1 MDNKCHMFYGPRTST
16 PKISLSEK
24 PLHISTACLN
34 NEEYSSEEYEFM
46 FDSRADETGKVFMGR
61 QQVFM
66 SASRYNDECECFSD
80 EDSEFET
87 EQNQK
92 NVLQSD
98 EMETYKEKTRQMQ
111 RLFVRAK
118 MRINQMQSRVK
129 KMNTK
134 TAIQQIVTH
143 DMKTARQGVVY
154 DTEISKPGPKTFV
167 HRGVK
172 HTPL

>member
-1 MDNKCHMFYGPRTST
+1 MDNKRHMIYGPRTST

-24 PLHISTACLN
+24 PLHISTACFN

-46 FDSRADETGKVFMGR
+46 FDSRADDTGEVFMGR

-80 EDSEFET
+80 EDSDFET
-87 EQNQK
+87 EKKQN

-98 EMETYKEKTRQMQ
+98 EMETYNEKTRQMQ
-111 RLFVRAK
+111 RLFVCAK

-129 KMNTK
+129 KMNMK
-134 TAIQQIVTH
+134 TVIQQIVTH
-143 DMKTARQGVVY
+143 DTKTAMQVVIC
-154 DTEISKPGPKTFV
+154 DTEIYKPRPKTFV
-167 HRGVK
+167 HGGVK
-172 HTPL
+172 HTSL